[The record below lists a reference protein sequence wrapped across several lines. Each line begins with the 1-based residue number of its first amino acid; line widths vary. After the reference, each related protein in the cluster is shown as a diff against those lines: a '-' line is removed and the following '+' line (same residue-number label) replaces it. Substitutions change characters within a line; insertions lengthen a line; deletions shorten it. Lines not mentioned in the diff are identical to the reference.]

1 MSTIQDPPTND
12 PLLWSTYAPRMAAL
26 QSQELTADNVNDWL
40 KAWSDFDEELD
51 ELGSKL
57 YVNKSCNT
65 ADEVADRDYKRYYE
79 EIFPPLAQ
87 GLQSLKQKLLDSKLE
102 PANFKIPL
110 RNMRSEAAL
119 FREENLPL
127 QQDEITLSTEYGD
140 VVGAQTAVWN
150 GEEVTLTKL
159 GQQLQDADRS
169 VREKAWRLMIDRS
182 LQDRATLNDLWTK
195 LLAVRLPQATNAG
208 FSNFIDFR
216 WQQMQRFDYTPAN
229 CQEFRNAIREHVVP
243 LATEIYANR
252 QKHLGLET
260 LRPWDLD
267 VDDSG
272 AAPLRPFE
280 TGAELDAKCGR
291 IFDRLD
297 SELGAHYKVMQKRN
311 LLDLENRKNKAPGGY
326 CTHFST
332 ERVPFIF
339 MNAVGT
345 HRDVQTMLHEGG
357 HAFHV
362 FESAGQRYSH
372 DLNVNTEFAEVAS
385 MGMEL
390 LSQPYLDEFYSPE
403 DANRARVEHLQKLVL
418 FWPYMA
424 VVDGF
429 QHWAYSNP
437 GVSGDAA
444 ACDRAWAELWD
455 QFMVGID
462 YTGLED
468 AKATGWHRKLHIFEI
483 PFYYVEYGLAQLGAV
498 QLWRNSLSDEAGAI
512 RQYRHALS
520 LGGTVSLPEMF
531 SACGCKFGFDTITV
545 SSAVNAIRTKLTEYG
560 AL

>member
-1 MSTIQDPPTND
+1 MSTIQEAPTND
-12 PLLWSTYAPRMAAL
+12 PLLWSTYAPKMAAL
-26 QSQELTADNVNDWL
+26 QSAELTAANVNDWL
-40 KAWSDFDEELD
+40 QAWSDFAEELD
-51 ELGSKL
+51 ELGARAAVAKT
-57 YVNKSCNT
+57 CNT
-65 ADEVADRDYKRYYE
+65 ADEVADRNYKRFYE
-79 EIFPPLAQ
+79 EIFPPLEQ
-87 GLQSLKQKLLDSKLE
+87 GLQSLKKKLLDSGLE

-119 FREENLPL
+119 FRDENLPL
-127 QQDEITLSTEYGD
+127 QQEEITLSTEYGD
-140 VVGAQTAVWN
+140 VVGAQTVDWN

-159 GQQLQDADRS
+159 AQQLQNDDRS
-169 VREKAWRLMIDRS
+169 VREKAWRAMIDRS
-182 LQDRATLNDLWTK
+182 LEDRATLNSLWAK
-195 LLAVRLPQATNAG
+195 LLACRLPQAKNAG
-208 FSNFIDFR
+208 YDGFIGYR
-216 WQQMQRFDYTPAN
+216 WEQMQRFDYTPAD
-229 CQEFRNAIREHVVP
+229 CAEFRAAILEHVVP
-243 LATEIYANR
+243 LATQIYARR
-252 QKHLGLET
+252 QQNLGLET
-260 LRPWDLD
+260 LRPWDLE
-267 VDDSG
+267 VDDTG
-272 AAPLRPFE
+272 AAPLHPFSN
-280 TGAELDAKCGR
+280 GAELDAKCGN
-291 IFDRLD
+291 IFAKVDP
-297 SELGAHYKVMQKRN
+297 ELGTHYKKMQERN

-326 CTHFST
+326 CTHFAT

-362 FESAGQRYSH
+362 FESAGQRYIH

-390 LSQPYLDEFYSPE
+390 LSQPYLDEFYSAD

-429 QHWAYSNP
+429 QHWAYANP
-437 GVSGDAA
+437 DLSANAA
-444 ACDRAWAELWD
+444 ECDKAWSKLWD

-462 YTGLED
+462 YSGLED

-498 QLWRNSLSDEAGAI
+498 QLWRNSLSDARAAI

-531 SACGCKFGFDTITV
+531 AACGCKFGFDGATV
-545 SSAVNAIRTKLTEYG
+545 SSAVDTIRTKLSEYG